1 MSIKMKQVLISRII
15 RVSRMQ
21 IYHMEDGAYFG
32 ELALVME
39 DEHWIASVI
48 AVENSEIY
56 ILSRADFLHV
66 LAPYPDLL
74 AHLQNVALARLEQ
87 MPLLKKVQ
95 EPDASASV
103 GNVNI
108 SSIKAKRRGD
118 NVVKLDR

>member
-1 MSIKMKQVLISRII
+1 MSVKTKQALISQII
-15 RVSRMQ
+15 RVSCMQ

-48 AVENSEIY
+48 AVENCEIY
-56 ILSRADFLHV
+56 ILLRADFLHV

-87 MPLLKKVQ
+87 IPLLKKVQ
-95 EPDASASV
+95 PNASASI

-108 SSIKAKRRGD
+108 SSIKTKRRGD

>member
-1 MSIKMKQVLISRII
+1 
-15 RVSRMQ
+15 MQ
-21 IYHMEDGAYFG
+21 IYHMEDGEYFG

-48 AVENSEIY
+48 AVENCEVY
-56 ILSRADFLHV
+56 ILSRADFQYTV
-66 LAPYPDLL
+66 AAYPELL

-87 MPLLKKVQ
+87 MPLLKKIQ
-95 EPDASASV
+95 PDASSV

-118 NVVKLDR
+118 SVVRPDA

>member
-1 MSIKMKQVLISRII
+1 
-15 RVSRMQ
+15 MQ

-48 AVENSEIY
+48 AVENCEVY
-56 ILSRADFLHV
+56 ILSRADFQYTV
-66 LAPYPDLL
+66 AAYPELL

-87 MPLLKKVQ
+87 MPLLKKIQ
-95 EPDASASV
+95 EPDASSSV

-118 NVVKLDR
+118 NVMRPDA